1 MPAIDPRAY
10 FANVPPLRRTT
21 TTIAQDQ
28 QRATAN
34 SKQNAQAVK
43 TRTPTAQPSGPAGGA
58 GIPNTTTYYTSGPT
72 NNPFGPPPP
81 GTGIYTGGPVY
92 APISGGDVI
101 RGLDAAG
108 VNCDSPLLPDWAKA
122 ACKGITT
129 VFTKPTTTASEPG
142 TSMQQVP
149 ACPAGTVRVGNT
161 CVSPGDAFPGGAPLF
176 TEAGGQ
182 AVVGAFG
189 LPAISPTVVGYVS
202 NNRGE
207 ASPIRRCPRGMVLGF
222 DEFCYPKAVLPR
234 RSRFRKHKGE
244 RKPPMTGADAA
255 ALRRIGSLKKR
266 VKELAGDAGLTCST
280 RGRRK

>member
-1 MPAIDPRAY
+1 MQEQ
-10 FANVPPLRRTT
+10 LRRTLAASGVTGFNAFPT
-21 TTIAQDQ
+21 TTSEAVARQL
-28 QRATAN
+28 QRSKAN
-34 SKQNAQAVK
+34 AAAVK
-43 TRTPTAQPSGPAGGA
+43 TREQTTPLPSGPSGGVA
-58 GIPNTTTYYTSGPT
+58 IPNTTTFYTSGRT
-72 NNPFGPPPP
+72 NNLPP
-81 GTGIYTGGPVY
+81 GTSMYTGGPVY
-92 APISGGDVI
+92 SNPLDVGGAV
-101 RGLDAAG
+101 GAFTGAG
-108 VNCDSPLLPDWAKA
+108 GCDWLPSPAKEI
-122 ACKGITT
+122 CKGVGIL
-129 VFTKPTTTASEPG
+129 VGKPTTTASDQTVSG
-142 TSMQQVP
+142 TGMQQVP

-161 CVSPGDAFPGGAPLF
+161 CVAPGDAFPGGAPLF

-189 LPAISPTVVGYVS
+189 LPAISPTIVGSVS

-207 ASPIRRCPRGMVLGF
+207 VSPIRRCPRGMVLGF